1 MNIFIAIVYYI
12 LSAYALLI
20 VARALLSWFPL
31 RSGTFM
37 YRVYDVI
44 YDVTEPYLALFRRYL
59 PMPRA
64 GNVAID
70 ISAIVALVVL
80 FVLIQ
85 VVVHI

>member
-1 MNIFIAIVYYI
+1 MTIFIAIIYYV

-31 RSGTFM
+31 RSGTVM
-37 YRVYDVI
+37 YRIYDVI

-70 ISAIVALVVL
+70 LSSIVALIVL

-85 VVVHI
+85 LVVHL